1 MFTGCPAPGAYGCA
15 PQSHLCDSA
24 SSGIWLQPRMNRRDI
39 PPAPG
44 HGLKL
49 QQLPRVTQY
58 SCGDFTS
65 CACSRPSHRPGSC
78 VDMLGAA
85 TALFQT
91 KPKAPSKQRNKAGL
105 AKPESD
111 QITSSC
117 SSAGWA
123 LASVAGGRLSSLSKV
138 PHGSAAGIKAL
149 GKQIPVA
156 QPALQPQGITN
167 TYLNHLAGFT
177 VLPEIPVMDATS
189 SLTSVSLPA
198 FI

>member
-1 MFTGCPAPGAYGCA
+1 MPQPGLHWLHLHPPKEPLQLRHQGTSWAEGLCLCKPNRRISASSIRDKHMFTGCPAPGAYGCA

-123 LASVAGGRLSSLSKV
+123 LASVAGGKIEL
-138 PHGSAAGIKAL
+138 
-149 GKQIPVA
+149 
-156 QPALQPQGITN
+156 
-167 TYLNHLAGFT
+167 F
-177 VLPEIPVMDATS
+177 E
-189 SLTSVSLPA
+189 
-198 FI
+198 